1 MVQRCQHGASSRG
14 AGARRRS
21 RKQENRQMPEAPPED
36 DGEDTGFA
44 LVPTSSGDAGRLIRV
59 PAMELPDELRIQEV
73 TSKDP

>member
-1 MVQRCQHGASSRG
+1 
-14 AGARRRS
+14 
-21 RKQENRQMPEAPPED
+21 MPEAPPED